1 MKAVKK
7 YLNSLG
13 QSIVNKSK
21 GILKRNRKVV
31 TGTLL
36 NSISYTLTQSGQGF
50 ILKFLMVDYGTF
62 IDKGVSGSKKDRYY
76 IDYKGKKRK
85 SPFTYGKTR
94 DGSLTRA
101 LDKWIVMRGIA
112 PRDDKGRFI
121 SRKSLKFLIARKIY
135 TQGKEG
141 ISFFQKP
148 LKLEMRGFTT
158 SMGKALKEDIINKI
172 EQ

>member
-21 GILKRNRKVV
+21 GILKRKKKVV

-36 NSISYTLTQSGQGF
+36 NSISYTLTPSGKGF
-50 ILKFLMVDYGTF
+50 VLKFLMVDYGTF
-62 IDKGVSGSKKDRYY
+62 IDKGVSGTKKDRYY
-76 IDYKGKKRK
+76 VDYKGEKRK

-101 LDKWIVMRGIA
+101 LDKWIVMKGIA
-112 PRDDKGRFI
+112 P
-121 SRKSLKFLIARKIY
+121 Y

-148 LKLEMRGFTT
+148 LKLEMRGFAA
-158 SMGKALKEDIINKI
+158 SMAKALKDDIKNTIKK
-172 EQ
+172 

>member
-1 MKAVKK
+1 VEAIER
-7 YLNSLG
+7 YLNSFG
-13 QSIVNKSK
+13 QSVVNKSK
-21 GILKRNRKVV
+21 GILKKKKKVV

-36 NSISYTLTQSGQGF
+36 NSISYTLSESKQGF
-50 ILKFLMVDYGTF
+50 TLKFLMADYGKF
-62 IDKGVSGSKKDRYY
+62 IDKGVSGTNKDRYY
-76 IDYKGKKRK
+76 VDYKGKKRK

-148 LKLEMRGFTT
+148 LQLELRGFTT
-158 SMGKALKEDIINKI
+158 SMGKALKEDIINTI
-172 EQ
+172 EK

>member
-21 GILKRNRKVV
+21 GILKKKKKVV

-36 NSISYTLTQSGQGF
+36 NSISYTLTPSGEGF
-50 ILKFLMVDYGTF
+50 VLKFFMVDYGTF
-62 IDKGVSGSKKDRYY
+62 IDKGVSGTKKDRYY
-76 IDYKGKKRK
+76 VDYKGEKRK

-158 SMGKALKEDIINKI
+158 SMGKALKEDIINTI
-172 EQ
+172 EK